1 MADDRIRRDQD
12 DVDVDVDGSLSENNG
27 SVAEVPGGAAD
38 EEDRLV
44 EEDD

>member
-12 DVDVDVDGSLSENNG
+12 DLDVDETISENDGSI
-27 SVAEVPGGAAD
+27 AEVPEGAAD
-38 EEDRLV
+38 EEDLLD